1 MKKILIF
8 LSILLFI
15 KNSDINLEQIRA
27 DILSNHNEH
36 RKAHQVEPLTRDSE
50 IEKVAQAYSEY
61 LASISQ
67 MVHSNNELYG
77 ENLYYCYNSAKICV
91 TGDEASENWYE
102 EISMYDYNNP
112 GFSLKTGHFT
122 QLVWKGSKK
131 IGCGAACNLDNKC
144 YVTCNYSPPGN
155 YRDEFAENVLK
166 LIEDEGDNGMHL
178 NTKKILYIISLLILI
193 F

>member
-77 ENLYYCYNSAKICV
+77 ENLYYCLVIKY
-91 TGDEASENWYE
+91 ASQE
-102 EISMYDYNNP
+102 MK
-112 GFSLKTGHFT
+112 L
-122 QLVWKGSKK
+122 QK
-131 IGCGAACNLDNKC
+131 IG
-144 YVTCNYSPPGN
+144 
-155 YRDEFAENVLK
+155 
-166 LIEDEGDNGMHL
+166 
-178 NTKKILYIISLLILI
+178 TKKYQCMIIIIQDFL
-193 F
+193 